1 MRGGDGCDELCAGRF
16 ALSQED
22 MRLPAAS
29 LQTRQN
35 AAGSRMSFNRVNW
48 TQCATY
54 LY

>member
-16 ALSQED
+16 AVRPEGHAATSRVFQTSQ
-22 MRLPAAS
+22 S
-29 LQTRQN
+29 
-35 AAGSRMSFNRVNW
+35 AAGSRMSLNRVNW